1 MVKQGQ
7 VIHIPTFVN
16 HRFFAL
22 VFKSNWLLKP
32 EQGSVKIPKG
42 WWKMLSLNFS
52 PRSVVRV
59 VSLMALLVT
68 AALLS
73 SAALAQTTVAT
84 GSIVGTVTD
93 ASGAVVPGAKVTIV
107 GSTGQTIK
115 TTTGDQGGYSSG
127 SLVPGAYTVR
137 IEAKGFKTAQ
147 LPLDVRVQNSANGSV
162 KLELG
167 QESTVVDV
175 QATEIQVNTEQATV
189 QGVLNSTQIENLP
202 VNGRNFLDLA
212 QLEPGVQIQDGA
224 NFDPTKV
231 GYSSISFGGRFGRT
245 ARIEVDGVDISDETV
260 GTTTLDVPASSIQE
274 FSVSQSNLDLS
285 NELTSSGAIN
295 VVTKAG
301 TNSFHGEAFGIF
313 RDHAI
318 GSASLPHAS
327 SLPSPYYQRNQEGG
341 SLGGP
346 IMKDKL
352 FFFADGERTLQH
364 LGAPVLEAFPY
375 DAYSGFFP
383 APFVDQELTGRLDY
397 QVTKTAR
404 LFGRYNYN
412 KNATDATF
420 FPDSFQVYNNRNI
433 TRNTVIGA
441 DFNTGSFTHTIRFSY
456 LKFQNQLVD
465 GTRGT
470 SIPFANYPVSV
481 NDGAFTVGPNLLS
494 PQSTPQSDHQLKYDG
509 SKAWGKHIIRF
520 GASWNHIQGGGFA
533 GFFGTTAN
541 VYGGGATDLRCI
553 SGAIPN
559 CPTGPDGKVTSN
571 PLNQDMVEAI
581 IGNGQGYSTEIPAL
595 GFPAGGLGPDNRM
608 GLYIGDSW
616 KIRPN
621 LTISPGLRWVRDTG
635 RTDSDLGAIPELNY
649 AFPGYGNRVNNPN
662 KNFAPQ
668 LGIAWDPGKNG
679 KTVIRAGAGLFYENV
694 IYNNV
699 LFDRPLRLR
708 NGAFL
713 YYTAACF
720 GGAPQPVSLP
730 GNATLPVPAGTC
742 GDSSNNPLPIWE
754 TASAV
759 ATLENSLKAA
769 YPFDLKQP
777 NGSFIGN
784 QLGVT
789 CTGGSCSQTG
799 TAVPIAL
806 GLFAPNYISP
816 RSIQMNFG
824 FQHEIRH
831 GMVLTADFLRN
842 VETHALLGVDV
853 NKVGTSNNFSA
864 AGASAAV
871 AGAANATDSSGAAL
885 FPACVN
891 TTGAGAVNCLVSNYA
906 TNPIGVA
913 AVSGALLGNGLGT
926 PGDGV
931 GGACMGVLGHPC
943 AFGGIN
949 QNYANMPFLFPI
961 SRSVYNGLQMKLVQN
976 VANPMRGVK
985 SANFQISYALSK
997 FVNPMAF
1004 QGAVAP
1010 SNAVSASD
1018 QDFVLQSADNNNPL
1032 RYMGPSLLDRRH
1044 QLSFGG
1050 NFDVPFGFRLGII
1063 GHFYSP
1069 LSSPAVV
1076 GSNGSAGQIFQT
1088 DFTGGGG
1095 VSEPLPGTTN
1105 GSFMR
1110 DFGLTGLNNAISKY
1124 NATQG
1129 NQPTPAGQQLLS
1141 AGLFNASQ
1149 LQTLGLVAPIL
1160 TPAPANQLVFPW
1172 VRAFDFKLDWVHTFK
1187 DRITLTP
1194 SLGLYNLFNFSNFN
1208 LPPGAETG
1216 WLSGVSGGSIN
1227 TTPKSLAGGTNMAS
1241 DAFRVGAGT
1250 GVFGLGAPR
1259 TMEFGLKVTF

>member
-1 MVKQGQ
+1 MMNLNTSQRLATRVG
-7 VIHIPTFVN
+7 FW
-16 HRFFAL
+16 L
-22 VFKSNWLLKP
+22 VLLTT
-32 EQGSVKIPKG
+32 
-42 WWKMLSLNFS
+42 L
-52 PRSVVRV
+52 
-59 VSLMALLVT
+59 
-68 AALLS
+68 ALLS
-73 SAALAQTTVAT
+73 SAAFAQTTVST
-84 GSIVGTVTD
+84 GSVVGTVTD
-93 ASGAVVPGAKVTIV
+93 ATGAVVAGAKVTIV

-115 TTTGDQGGYSSG
+115 TTTSGQGGYSSG
-127 SLVPGAYTVR
+127 SLVPGAYSVR

-147 LPLDVRVQNSANGSV
+147 LTLDVKVETSSNGSV
-162 KLELG
+162 KLEIG

-175 QATEIQVNTEQATV
+175 QATEVQVNTEQAIV

-295 VVTKAG
+295 VTTKAG
-301 TNSFHGEAFGIF
+301 TNSYHGEAFGIF

-318 GSASLPHAS
+318 GGASLPHAT

-341 SLGGP
+341 SFGGP
-346 IMKDKL
+346 LMKDKL

-364 LGAPVLEAFPY
+364 LGAPVLEAAPY
-375 DAYSGFFP
+375 DGYSGFFP

-397 QVTKTAR
+397 QLTKTAR
-404 LFGRYNYN
+404 LFGRFNYN
-412 KNATDATF
+412 KNATNATF

-433 TRNTVIGA
+433 TRNTVVGA

-470 SIPFANYPVSV
+470 SVPFADYPVSI
-481 NDGAFTVGPNLLS
+481 NNGAFTVGPNLLA

-541 VYGGGATDLRCI
+541 VYGGGAID
-553 SGAIPN
+553 PN
-559 CPTGPDGKVTSN
+559 CLGSNSLGCPVGPDGTTATNPSN
-571 PLNQDMVEAI
+571 EDMVFAI
-581 IGNGQGYSTEIPAL
+581 IGNGQGYSTEKPAL
-595 GFPAGGLGPDNRM
+595 GFPAGGLGPDNRT

-616 KIRPN
+616 KILPN

-635 RTDSDLGAIPELNY
+635 RTDSDLAAIPELNY

-708 NGAFL
+708 QGAFL
-713 YYTAACF
+713 YYTGACS
-720 GGAPQPVSLP
+720 GGSALSVALP
-730 GNATLPVPAGTC
+730 GNQTLPVPAGTC
-742 GDSSNNPLPIWE
+742 GDASGNPLPIWM
-754 TASAV
+754 TAQPMAN
-759 ATLENSLKAA
+759 LEKALQAA
-769 YPFDLKQP
+769 YPFAPTQP
-777 NGSFIGN
+777 NGAFIGN

-789 CTGGSCSQTG
+789 CTGGSCSNTG
-799 TAVPIAL
+799 TAIPIAL

-816 RSIQMNFG
+816 RSIQMNVG

-831 GMVLTADFLRN
+831 GMVFTADFLRN

-853 NKVGTSNNFSA
+853 NKVGTVNNFSS

-871 AGAANATDSSGAAL
+871 AGAANATDPNTSLPLFPSCVNMTGAA
-885 FPACVN
+885 
-891 TTGAGAVNCLVSNYA
+891 AVNCMVSIYGA
-906 TNPIGVA
+906 TPTGA
-913 AVSGALLGNGLGT
+913 ATVNGALLGNGLGT
-926 PGDGV
+926 PGDI
-931 GGACMGVLGHPC
+931 GGAACQTALGHPC

-949 QNYANMPFLFPI
+949 QNYANAPFLFPI
-961 SRSVYNGLQMKLVQN
+961 SRSVYNGLQMKLVDN
-976 VANPMRGVK
+976 VANPMRGLK

-1004 QGAVAP
+1004 QGNTAP

-1018 QDFVLQSADNNNPL
+1018 QDFVLQAADNNNPL
-1032 RYMGPSLLDRRH
+1032 KFMGPSLLDRRH

-1069 LSSPAVV
+1069 LSSPVIV
-1076 GSNGSAGQIFQT
+1076 GSNGSLGQIFQT
-1088 DFTGGGG
+1088 DFTGGGTG
-1095 VSEPLPGTTN
+1095 SQPLPGTTN
-1105 GSFMR
+1105 GSFQR
-1110 DFGLTGLNNAISKY
+1110 DFGVSGLNTAISRY
-1124 NATQG
+1124 NTVQG
-1129 NQPTPAGQQLLS
+1129 NQPTPAGQQLIS
-1141 AGLFNASQ
+1141 TGMFNTGQ
-1149 LQTLGLVAPIL
+1149 LQTLGLVAPPL
-1160 TPAPANQLVFPW
+1160 TTAPANQLTFPW
-1172 VRAFDFKLDWVHTFK
+1172 VKAFDFKLDWVHTFK
-1187 DRITLTP
+1187 DRITITP
-1194 SLGLYNLFNFSNFN
+1194 SVGFYNIFNFSNFN
-1208 LPPGAETG
+1208 LPPGAMTG
-1216 WLSGVSGGSIN
+1216 WLTQGASSIN
-1227 TTPKSLAGGTNMAS
+1227 STPKSLVGTSVAS

-1250 GVFGLGAPR
+1250 GVFGLGSPR
-1259 TMEFGLKVTF
+1259 AMEFGLKITF

>member
-1 MVKQGQ
+1 MMYFNTSQ
-7 VIHIPTFVN
+7 
-16 HRFFAL
+16 RFATRAGFWL
-22 VFKSNWLLKP
+22 VLLTT
-32 EQGSVKIPKG
+32 
-42 WWKMLSLNFS
+42 L
-52 PRSVVRV
+52 
-59 VSLMALLVT
+59 
-68 AALLS
+68 ALLS
-73 SAALAQTTVAT
+73 CAAFAQTTVST

-93 ASGAVVPGAKVTIV
+93 ATGAVVAGAKVTIV

-115 TTTGDQGGYSSG
+115 TATSGQGGYSSG
-127 SLVPGAYTVR
+127 SLVPGAYSVR

-147 LPLDVRVQNSANGSV
+147 LALDVKVETSSNGSV
-162 KLELG
+162 KLEIG

-175 QATEIQVNTEQATV
+175 QATEVQVNTEQAIV

-295 VVTKAG
+295 VTTKAG
-301 TNSFHGEAFGIF
+301 TNSYHGEAFGIF

-318 GSASLPHAS
+318 GGASLPHAT

-364 LGAPVLEAFPY
+364 LGAPVLEAAPY
-375 DAYSGFFP
+375 DGYSGFFP
-383 APFVDQELTGRLDY
+383 APFTDQELTARVDY
-397 QVTKTAR
+397 QLTKTAR
-404 LFGRYNYN
+404 LFSRFNYN

-433 TRNTVIGA
+433 TRNTVVGA
-441 DFNTGSFTHTIRFSY
+441 DFNTGNFTHTIRFSF

-470 SIPFANYPVSV
+470 SVPFANYPVSI
-481 NDGAFTVGPNLLS
+481 NNGSFTVGPNLLA

-509 SKAWGKHIIRF
+509 SKAWGRHIIRF

-541 VYGGGATDLRCI
+541 VYGSGSVDAGCLGANSL
-553 SGAIPN
+553 G
-559 CPTGPDGKVTSN
+559 CPLGPDGTVNSN
-571 PLNQDMVEAI
+571 PTNQDMFEAI
-581 IGNGQGYSTEIPAL
+581 IGNGQGYSTEKAAL
-595 GFPAGGLGPDNRM
+595 GFPAGGLGPDNRI
-608 GLYIGDSW
+608 GFYIGDSW
-616 KIRPN
+616 KILPN
-621 LTISPGLRWVRDTG
+621 LTISPGLRYVRDTG
-635 RTDSDLGAIPELNY
+635 RTDSDLPAIPEINA

-708 NGAFL
+708 QGAFL

-720 GGAPQPVSLP
+720 AGSAQPVNLPGGAL
-730 GNATLPVPAGTC
+730 LPVPTGTC
-742 GDSSNNPLPIWE
+742 GDASGNQLPIWQV
-754 TASAV
+754 ANNV
-759 ATLENSLKAA
+759 ATLENNLKAS
-769 YPFDLKQP
+769 YPFDPTAP
-777 NGSFIGN
+777 NGGFIGN
-784 QLGVT
+784 VLSAGAAE
-789 CTGGSCSQTG
+789 G
-799 TAVPIAL
+799 ANM
-806 GLFAPNYISP
+806 FAPNYISP
-816 RSIQMNFG
+816 RSIQMNVG

-831 GMVLTADFLRN
+831 GMVFTADFLRN
-842 VETHALLGVDV
+842 VETHALLGQDL
-853 NKVGTSNNFSA
+853 NRVGTSNNFDA
-864 AGASAAV
+864 AGATAAV
-871 AGAANATDSSGAAL
+871 AGAANAYTDQGATPCAGLSGA
-885 FPACVN
+885 P
-891 TTGAGAVNCLVSNYA
+891 AVNCMIGDA
-906 TNPIGVA
+906 TGVNNHPTIG
-913 AVSGALLGNGLGT
+913 AVTAALLGNGLGT
-926 PGDGV
+926 PTDVNGV
-931 GGACMGVLGHPC
+931 ACNLPTGAGGLGHPC

-949 QNYANMPFLFPI
+949 QNYNAMSMLAPI
-961 SRSVYNGLQMKLVQN
+961 SRSVYNGLQMKLVDN

-985 SANFQISYALSK
+985 TANFQISYALSK
-997 FVNPMAF
+997 FVNPLAY
-1004 QGAVAP
+1004 QGASAP
-1010 SNAVSASD
+1010 SNAVSAND
-1018 QDFVLQSADNNNPL
+1018 QDFVLQAADNNNPL
-1032 RYMGPSLLDRRH
+1032 RFMGPSLLDRRH

-1069 LSSPAVV
+1069 LSSPAIV
-1076 GSNGSAGQIFQT
+1076 GDTQSGGQIFQT
-1088 DFTGGGG
+1088 DFTGGGEA
-1095 VSEPLPGTTN
+1095 SEPMPGTTN
-1105 GSFMR
+1105 GSFER
-1110 DFGLTGLNNAISKY
+1110 DFGVSGLNSRISTY
-1124 NATQG
+1124 NATVAG
-1129 NQPTPAGQQLLS
+1129 QPTPAGQQLVGTGMFTANTLS
-1141 AGLFNASQ
+1141 Q
-1149 LQTLGLVAPIL
+1149 LGLVAPQL
-1160 TPAPANQLVFPW
+1160 PTAPTNQLTFPW
-1172 VRAFDFKLDWVHTFK
+1172 VKAFDFKLDWVHTFH
-1187 DRITLTP
+1187 DHITITP
-1194 SLGLYNLFNFSNFN
+1194 SVGFYNLFNFSNFN
-1208 LPPGAETG
+1208 LPPGAMTG
-1216 WLSGVSGGSIN
+1216 WLNAGGNSIN
-1227 TTPKSLAGGTNMAS
+1227 STPKALVGTSFPS
-1241 DAFRVGAGT
+1241 DTFRVGAGT
-1250 GVFGLGAPR
+1250 GVFGLGSPR